1 MSRTGWDGRLE
12 IVDLLPDL
20 LALARAPSSGPALL
34 AFWSAVMALLFGA
47 IGHYWRTRDMG
58 FDESKH

>member
-1 MSRTGWDGRLE
+1 MLYGAL
-12 IVDLLPDL
+12 IVGTAASAL

-47 IGHYWRTRDMG
+47 IEHYWRTRDKEFG
-58 FDESKH
+58 ESKY